1 MKKSF
6 IFLLFSFIV
15 GCASLL
21 EYPTGTECAN
31 IYLTDY
37 RKVTESL
44 SSVTSTVTL
53 TIQNQSENKLKVDKI
68 DVYILFDEQTVSHK
82 ILENIEISLEGKEK
96 KDYKIRFSF
105 SEDTFLSGLSNSR
118 TLGRLKAMGV
128 ISYAN
133 NPDCFFES
141 YIKRK

>member
-31 IYLTDY
+31 IYLTNY

-128 ISYAN
+128 ISYTN

-141 YIKRK
+141 YIRRK